1 LLIPRGS
8 NRWYVQRS
16 GVQEYKEALEM
27 TEKVKVAAVQ
37 MEPKILKK
45 ERNLARC
52 IELIRATAMEG
63 ARLIVFPECALTG
76 YMFTSLEEALPIS
89 EPIPGPS
96 TEKIFGVCRELNAY
110 VVIGLLEI
118 DKGKC
123 YNAAAL
129 IGPRG
134 LVAKYRKTHLPCLG
148 VDRFVK
154 RGNLPLT
161 VYDTEIGRIGMGICY
176 DANFPEHARV
186 LALNGADVVVYPAN
200 WPEHYSEFLPEHL
213 IPVRAIENR
222 VFVVAV
228 NRVGEERGITFMGRS
243 KISSWYWDP
252 ATTLHEGKAHDEDI
266 VYAEIEPATARQK
279 HVVIIPGEIEVDL
292 FADRR
297 PELYG
302 TLTKT
307 CSA

>member
-1 LLIPRGS
+1 M
-8 NRWYVQRS
+8 V
-16 GVQEYKEALEM
+16 
-27 TEKVKVAAVQ
+27 EKVKVAAVQ

-45 ERNLARC
+45 DRNLARC
-52 IELIRATAMEG
+52 LELIRVTALEN

-76 YMFTSLEEALPIS
+76 YMFASLEEALPFS

-96 TEKIFGVCRELNAY
+96 TNEIFGLCRELNVY

-118 DKGKC
+118 DEGNF

-129 IGPRG
+129 IGPKG

-154 RGNLPLT
+154 HGNLLLT
-161 VYDTEIGRIGMGICY
+161 VCDTNVGRIGMGICY
-176 DANFPEHARV
+176 DANFPEHARI
-186 LALNGADVVVYPAN
+186 LALKGADIVVYPAN
-200 WPEHYSEFLPEHL
+200 WPEHYSQFLPEHL
-213 IPVRAIENR
+213 MPTRAIENR
-222 VFVVAV
+222 IFVVAV
-228 NRVGEERGITFMGRS
+228 NRVGEERGTKFMGRS
-243 KISSWYWDP
+243 KISSWNWDP
-252 ATTLHEGKAHDEDI
+252 ATAFREGKAHDEDI
-266 VYAEIEPATARQK
+266 VYAEIEPATARGK

-302 TLTKT
+302 TLTKA
-307 CSA
+307 CSV

>member
-1 LLIPRGS
+1 MI
-8 NRWYVQRS
+8 
-16 GVQEYKEALEM
+16 
-27 TEKVKVAAVQ
+27 EKVKVAAVQ

-45 ERNLARC
+45 ESNLARC
-52 IELIRATAMEG
+52 LEFIRITAVEG

-76 YMFTSLEEALPIS
+76 YMFANIEEALPFS

-96 TEKIFGVCRELNAY
+96 TKAIFGMCRELNVY

-118 DKGKC
+118 DEGNC

-129 IGPRG
+129 IGPGG

-154 RGNLPLT
+154 PGDLPLI
-161 VYDTEIGRIGMGICY
+161 VYDTEVGRIGMGICY
-176 DANFPEHARV
+176 DANFPEHARI
-186 LALNGADVVVYPAN
+186 LALKGADIVVYPAN

-222 VFVVAV
+222 IFVIAV
-228 NRVGEERGITFMGRS
+228 NRVGEERGTRFMGRS
-243 KISSWYWDP
+243 KISSWHWDP
-252 ATTLHEGKAHDEDI
+252 ATAFEGKRHDEDI
-266 VYAEIEPATARQK
+266 LYAEIEPATAREK
-279 HVVIIPGEIEVDL
+279 HVAIIPGQIEVDL
-292 FADRR
+292 FVDRR

-302 TLTKT
+302 ILTEIYRE
-307 CSA
+307 